1 MTSIGYVGN
10 VFFICVAAV
19 WCRCDACI
27 WLLSARLRKSG
38 VLQAREATSTLAA
51 ASTQR
56 VDAAAAAQRAAN
68 AVQDAENALADARRA
83 ADAVQV
89 MLQAKQAQGLQSQAE
104 ELAAMAQMHA
114 NEVHR

>member
-1 MTSIGYVGN
+1 MYFSSVLQLYG
-10 VFFICVAAV
+10 AAV
-19 WCRCDACI
+19 MRASCCFLQDYV
-27 WLLSARLRKSG
+27 KGG

-51 ASTQR
+51 ASTQC

-68 AVQDAENALADARRA
+68 AVQDAESALADARRA